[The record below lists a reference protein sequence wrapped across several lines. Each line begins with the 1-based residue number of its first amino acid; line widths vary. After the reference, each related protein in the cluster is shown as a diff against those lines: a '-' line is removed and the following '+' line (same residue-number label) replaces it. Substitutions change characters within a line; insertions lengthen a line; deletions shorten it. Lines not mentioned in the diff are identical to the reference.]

1 MKMPLSP
8 SQERQWK
15 LLQFLA
21 RLAAL
26 SVPLYIIIALA
37 VDLSALQLA
46 VAGNSA
52 WLLGFM
58 GNQVSQD
65 GVLVGVGVLEGSG
78 FSFAISP
85 DCTGWKSM
93 LFLFGL
99 IFAVPAV
106 AWKRRLI
113 GLALGLP
120 AIWLVNLLRITSA
133 VYAQQAWGIEAAMVL
148 HDVWWQLGLAAAVLA
163 IWYAWLRLLR
173 LRPHFAQRLHP
184 SNNLT
189 DGDKDKA

>member
-1 MKMPLSP
+1 MKTPLSP

-26 SVPLYIIIALA
+26 SVPLYMIIALA
-37 VDLSALQLA
+37 IDLSALQLA

-52 WLLGFM
+52 WLLGVM
-58 GNQVSQD
+58 GNQVSQE
-65 GVLVGVGVLEGSG
+65 GVLVGVGTLEGAG
-78 FSFAISP
+78 FSFTISP

-106 AWKRRLI
+106 ACKRRLL
-113 GLALGLP
+113 GLAAGIPVLWG
-120 AIWLVNLLRITSA
+120 VNLLRIVSA

-163 IWYAWLRLLR
+163 VWYALMRTQ
-173 LRPHFAQRLHP
+173 F
-184 SNNLT
+184 LT
-189 DGDKDKA
+189 TENKDKA